1 MRYALLLF
9 FLFPFCLA
17 CRAFDAVPS
26 SIDWQEALR
35 QWMVVEEMED
45 GYGEETLEL
54 LAQIAENKLNLNQLT
69 RDDLEQLPFLSAQQV
84 EGIIA
89 YRDRYAPVRSLSELQ
104 MVTSLD
110 RYTLKLLTCFVDV
123 GEEAPKRVWPTLS
136 EVEKQGVHTLLA
148 TVKVPMYER
157 KGDRQGYLGYPW
169 RHDVRYQ
176 FAYRDRIKFGIT
188 GAQDAGEPFLAN
200 ANRLGYDHY
209 SYYFQLRGM
218 ARLEELNVGMYRVQ
232 CGMGLVMNTGF
243 YLGKLAVLQSLGR
256 STHVL
261 TAHASRS
268 VSGYLRGAAATAR
281 LADHWKVTAFASCRP
296 LDATLNDDGT
306 VRTIL
311 TDGYHRT
318 PTELSKKNNTL
329 VSDLGLRLSFRP
341 SSRKG
346 KSFLNVNM
354 VFTHFDRPL
363 RPLKET
369 TPYRRYAMEGSSFFN
384 ASADY
389 GYTNARLSFSGET
402 AVNADGALAA
412 LHVFSYRV
420 TDQLSLMALHR
431 YYDRRYTAFH
441 ARSFSEGSATQN
453 EHGLYGG
460 ITWSPSRSV
469 TVQGYAD
476 YAFFPW
482 KRYLVSASS
491 EAFDALLR
499 ARVYNNRW
507 NVEGRYRFH
516 LRQRDNQRKTLLQ
529 NRYEHR
535 VHLLADLKATSS
547 LTFTAQADAV
557 SLSVHTDAASNQPS
571 QGVMVSGQTKWRHRW
586 LTLNASLGWF
596 RTDDYDSRLYVYE
609 RSVQYDFSF
618 PFYDGHGIRYA
629 LLARADWRRVL
640 LAAKFSVTDYF
651 DRRVIS
657 SGLRQ
662 VERSSLPELLVQLRV
677 KIYKK

>member
-1 MRYALLLF
+1 MKRPFLF
-9 FLFPFCLA
+9 FFFFSIAYA
-17 CRAFDAVPS
+17 CCGFAAAPS
-26 SIDWQEALR
+26 PVDWQEALR
-35 QWMVVEEMED
+35 LWMDVEEMED

-54 LAQIAENKLNLNQLT
+54 LADIADNKLNLNLLT
-69 RDDLEQLPFLSAQQV
+69 RDELEQLPFLTAQQV

-110 RYTLKLLTCFVDV
+110 RDTRRLLAYFVYV
-123 GEEAPKRVWPTLS
+123 GDAPPKRVWPTLS
-136 EVEKQGVHTLLA
+136 EVQKGGVHTLMA
-148 TVKVPMYER
+148 TVKVPLYER
-157 KGDRQGYLGYPW
+157 KGDRNGYLGYPW
-169 RHDVRYQ
+169 RHDFRYQ
-176 FAYRDRIKFGIT
+176 FTYRDRVKFGLT
-188 GAQDAGEPFLAN
+188 AAQDAGEPFLAN
-200 ANRLGYDHY
+200 ANRWGYDHY

-218 ARLEELNVGMYRVQ
+218 GRLEELNVGMYRVQ

-243 YLGKLAVLQSLGR
+243 YLGKLAALQSLGR
-256 STHVL
+256 SAHVL
-261 TAHASRS
+261 TTYASRS
-268 VSGYLRGAAATAR
+268 AANYLQGAAATVR

-306 VRTIL
+306 VRTVV

-329 VSDLGLRLSFRP
+329 VSDLGVRLSFRP

-346 KSFLNVNM
+346 QSFLNVNA
-354 VFTHFDRPL
+354 VYTHFNRPL
-363 RPLKET
+363 RPLKENA
-369 TPYRRYAMEGSSFFN
+369 PYRRYALEGASFFN

-412 LHVFSYRV
+412 LHVLSYRA

-441 ARSFSEGSATQN
+441 ACSFSEGSSVQN

-460 ITWSPSRSV
+460 ITWRPSRGV
-469 TVQGYAD
+469 IVQGYAD

-482 KRYLVSASS
+482 KRYLISASS
-491 EAFDALLR
+491 EAFDALAR
-499 ARVYNNRW
+499 VRVYNNRW
-507 NVEGRYRFH
+507 NVEGLYRFH
-516 LRQRDNQRKTLLQ
+516 LRQRDNQSKTLLQ

-535 VHLLADLKATSS
+535 FRLRADHAPSQS
-547 LTFTAQADAV
+547 FSISGQADAV
-557 SLSVHTDAASNQPS
+557 YLPARAGGDAASASPS
-571 QGVMVSGQTKWRHRW
+571 RGVMLSGQTKWRHRW

-596 RTDDYDSRLYVYE
+596 RTDDYDSRLFVYE

-618 PFYDGHGIRYA
+618 PSYYGHGIRYA
-629 LLARADWRRVL
+629 LMAQASLHRFL

-651 DRRVIS
+651 DRAVIS
-657 SGLRQ
+657 SGLQQ
-662 VERSSLPELLVQLRV
+662 VDCSSLPELLVQLRV
-677 KIYKK
+677 RI